1 MYVNDVCLF
10 SNFSET
16 AGHIFT
22 ILGECVVLIP
32 GMVLIYFLK
41 VTHPLG
47 APQGVFDPWMLR
59 VAERRNLMYNTML
72 AVKTYDENR
81 KSENIFY
88 AFFKLS

>member
-1 MYVNDVCLF
+1 MFFHKKCDKCINKYEVDKSPGAVCLW
-10 SNFSET
+10 SNSSET

-47 APQGVFDPWMLR
+47 APQGVFDPLD
-59 VAERRNLMYNTML
+59 AQGRRASKFN
-72 AVKTYDENR
+72 V
-81 KSENIFY
+81 
-88 AFFKLS
+88 

>member
-1 MYVNDVCLF
+1 MYLCIRLF
-10 SNFSET
+10 SNSSDT
-16 AGHIFT
+16 AGHIIT
-22 ILGECVVLIP
+22 ILGGCVVLMP

-47 APQGVFDPWMLR
+47 APQGVFDPLD
-59 VAERRNLMYNTML
+59 AQGRRASKFNVYTML

-88 AFFKLS
+88 AFLKLA

>member
-1 MYVNDVCLF
+1 MNVFHQMSVCPLPN
-10 SNFSET
+10 SSET

-47 APQGVFDPWMLR
+47 APQGVFHPLD
-59 VAERRNLMYNTML
+59 AQGRRASKFNVQYN
-72 AVKTYDENR
+72 ASGKNV
-81 KSENIFY
+81 
-88 AFFKLS
+88 